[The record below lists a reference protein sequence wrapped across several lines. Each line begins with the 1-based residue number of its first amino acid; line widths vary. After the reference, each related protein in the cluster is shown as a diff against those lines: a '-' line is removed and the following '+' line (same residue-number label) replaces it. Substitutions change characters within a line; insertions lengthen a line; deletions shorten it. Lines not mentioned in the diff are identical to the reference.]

1 MTEQEAMQ
9 ILADMGLHEG
19 GMDNWVPDNAWY
31 RFANVVEA
39 TARADERESFYGQ
52 DKPAECVE
60 GCPPKQICDYCQIV
74 APVKT
79 MILAE
84 RADERDAC
92 AKVCDNYDIKYD
104 VNTCDT
110 AEGIALEIRA
120 RGTT

>member
-39 TARADERESFYGQ
+39 AARADERERIEKAWDKLYGWWES
-52 DKPAECVE
+52 DDET
-60 GCPPKQICDYCQIV
+60 
-74 APVKT
+74 KT
-79 MILAE
+79 
-84 RADERDAC
+84 
-92 AKVCDNYDIKYD
+92 
-104 VNTCDT
+104 
-110 AEGIALEIRA
+110 

>member
-39 TARADERESFYGQ
+39 KA
-52 DKPAECVE
+52 
-60 GCPPKQICDYCQIV
+60 
-74 APVKT
+74 
-79 MILAE
+79 

-92 AKVCDNYDIKYD
+92 AKVCEHQPHWRACAAAI
-104 VNTCDT
+104 
-110 AEGIALEIRA
+110 LA

>member
-39 TARADERESFYGQ
+39 KARADERERIEKAWDKLYGWWES
-52 DKPAECVE
+52 DDET
-60 GCPPKQICDYCQIV
+60 
-74 APVKT
+74 KT
-79 MILAE
+79 
-84 RADERDAC
+84 
-92 AKVCDNYDIKYD
+92 
-104 VNTCDT
+104 
-110 AEGIALEIRA
+110 